1 METSHFVR
9 LFLPYSALACSK
21 RAKVAEV
28 WDLSR
33 GGGGEGAWMPTF
45 LRPFND

>member
-9 LFLPYSALACSK
+9 LSLPYSALACSK

-33 GGGGEGAWMPTF
+33 GERGLGCLLF
-45 LRPFND
+45 